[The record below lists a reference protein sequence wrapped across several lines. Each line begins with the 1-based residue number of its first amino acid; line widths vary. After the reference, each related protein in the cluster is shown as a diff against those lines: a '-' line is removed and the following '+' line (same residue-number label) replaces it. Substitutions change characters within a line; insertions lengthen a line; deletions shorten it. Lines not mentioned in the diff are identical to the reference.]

1 MGEILSELNSVSVE
15 NNVVSQNSDEFKVS
29 VFGEQVLA
37 GQGDHVNG
45 HNQHDQQLHQGGGN
59 NNTLL
64 ALQEIPGNLPP
75 FTVSNGDPVFGNEVV
90 ERVREKPKLIVTND
104 IKPRLRW
111 TSELHSYFVEVC
123 NRLGGPQR
131 ATPKAVLDLMDIDG
145 LNLFHVKSHL
155 QKYRLGKYADKD
167 STEGGQTG
175 TFGSSSSAIPL
186 PSCTNQYN
194 RRAKRNLKNTHGELY
209 LKLQMSIQDMG
220 AKKLEA
226 EMHVQRCLEE
236 QRRYLHTALESAC
249 KTLANQYLGDAAA
262 VENAILYGQASA
274 GLGNFATIPVG
285 PSGFGTSATT
295 VPPFYSE
302 QQNAY
307 PTYSNT
313 LTTPANLGLQ
323 EQPVGCQLQ
332 TSFSPAPQGNIST
345 SNGYFGSSPHQETL
359 AAAAAYTDW
368 LVDEDLIQTS
378 FSPAPQGNTSTS
390 NGYSGS
396 SPHQETSAAAA
407 AVTDWLVDEDLI
419 QTSFS
424 PAPQGN
430 TTSNGYSGSS
440 PHQETLAAAAAD
452 MDWPVDEDLIQTSFS
467 PAPQGNISTSNGY
480 SGSSPHQET
489 SAAAAADTDWPVDE
503 DLIQTSFSPAPKG
516 NISTSNGYSGSSPHQ
531 ETSAA
536 AAADMDWPVDEDL
549 IQTSFSPAPQG
560 NISTSNGYSG
570 SSPHQETSAAAAA
583 DTDWPVDEDLIQT
596 SFSPAP
602 KGNISTSNGYSAS
615 SPHQETSAAA
625 AANMD
630 WPVDEDLIQA
640 FFNWDDNEPMNLDAS
655 L

>member
-1 MGEILSELNSVSVE
+1 
-15 NNVVSQNSDEFKVS
+15 
-29 VFGEQVLA
+29 
-37 GQGDHVNG
+37 
-45 HNQHDQQLHQGGGN
+45 
-59 NNTLL
+59 
-64 ALQEIPGNLPP
+64 
-75 FTVSNGDPVFGNEVV
+75 
-90 ERVREKPKLIVTND
+90 
-104 IKPRLRW
+104 
-111 TSELHSYFVEVC
+111 
-123 NRLGGPQR
+123 
-131 ATPKAVLDLMDIDG
+131 
-145 LNLFHVKSHL
+145 
-155 QKYRLGKYADKD
+155 
-167 STEGGQTG
+167 
-175 TFGSSSSAIPL
+175 
-186 PSCTNQYN
+186 
-194 RRAKRNLKNTHGELY
+194 
-209 LKLQMSIQDMG
+209 MSIQDMG

-226 EMHVQRCLEE
+226 ERNVQRCLEE
-236 QRRYLHTALESAC
+236 QRRYLQTALERAC

-285 PSGFGTSATT
+285 PSGFGTSATR

-307 PTYSNT
+307 PTYNNT

-323 EQPVGCQLQ
+323 EQPVGYQLQ

-345 SNGYFGSSPHQETL
+345 SNGYSGSSPHQETL

-378 FSPAPQGNTSTS
+378 FSPATQGNISTS

-407 AVTDWLVDEDLI
+407 ADTDWL
-419 QTSFS
+419 
-424 PAPQGN
+424 
-430 TTSNGYSGSS
+430 
-440 PHQETLAAAAAD
+440 
-452 MDWPVDEDLIQTSFS
+452 VDEDLIQTSFS

-489 SAAAAADTDWPVDE
+489 SAAAAADTDW
-503 DLIQTSFSPAPKG
+503 L
-516 NISTSNGYSGSSPHQ
+516 

-536 AAADMDWPVDEDL
+536 AAADTDWPVDEDH

-570 SSPHQETSAAAAA
+570 SAPHQETSAAAAA
-583 DTDWPVDEDLIQT
+583 DI
-596 SFSPAP
+596 
-602 KGNISTSNGYSAS
+602 
-615 SPHQETSAAA
+615 
-625 AANMD
+625 D

>member
-1 MGEILSELNSVSVE
+1 
-15 NNVVSQNSDEFKVS
+15 
-29 VFGEQVLA
+29 
-37 GQGDHVNG
+37 
-45 HNQHDQQLHQGGGN
+45 
-59 NNTLL
+59 
-64 ALQEIPGNLPP
+64 
-75 FTVSNGDPVFGNEVV
+75 
-90 ERVREKPKLIVTND
+90 
-104 IKPRLRW
+104 
-111 TSELHSYFVEVC
+111 
-123 NRLGGPQR
+123 
-131 ATPKAVLDLMDIDG
+131 
-145 LNLFHVKSHL
+145 
-155 QKYRLGKYADKD
+155 
-167 STEGGQTG
+167 
-175 TFGSSSSAIPL
+175 
-186 PSCTNQYN
+186 
-194 RRAKRNLKNTHGELY
+194 
-209 LKLQMSIQDMG
+209 MSIQDMG

-378 FSPAPQGNTSTS
+378 FSPAPQGNT
-390 NGYSGS
+390 
-396 SPHQETSAAAA
+396 
-407 AVTDWLVDEDLI
+407 
-419 QTSFS
+419 
-424 PAPQGN
+424 
-430 TTSNGYSGSS
+430 TSNGYSGSS

-489 SAAAAADTDWPVDE
+489 SAAAAADTDWP
-503 DLIQTSFSPAPKG
+503 
-516 NISTSNGYSGSSPHQ
+516 

>member
-1 MGEILSELNSVSVE
+1 
-15 NNVVSQNSDEFKVS
+15 
-29 VFGEQVLA
+29 
-37 GQGDHVNG
+37 
-45 HNQHDQQLHQGGGN
+45 
-59 NNTLL
+59 
-64 ALQEIPGNLPP
+64 
-75 FTVSNGDPVFGNEVV
+75 
-90 ERVREKPKLIVTND
+90 
-104 IKPRLRW
+104 
-111 TSELHSYFVEVC
+111 
-123 NRLGGPQR
+123 
-131 ATPKAVLDLMDIDG
+131 MDIDG

-167 STEGGQTG
+167 LTEGGQTG

-359 AAAAAYTDW
+359 AAAAAY
-368 LVDEDLIQTS
+368 
-378 FSPAPQGNTSTS
+378 
-390 NGYSGS
+390 
-396 SPHQETSAAAA
+396 
-407 AVTDWLVDEDLI
+407 TDWLVDEDLI

>member
-45 HNQHDQQLHQGGGN
+45 HNQHDQQLQQGGGN

-75 FTVSNGDPVFGNEVV
+75 FTVSNGDPVFGNEEV

-186 PSCTNQYN
+186 PLCTNQYN

-226 EMHVQRCLEE
+226 ERNVQRCLEE
-236 QRRYLHTALESAC
+236 QRRYLQTALERAC

-285 PSGFGTSATT
+285 PSGFGTSATR

-307 PTYSNT
+307 PTYNNT

-323 EQPVGCQLQ
+323 EQPVGYQLQ

-345 SNGYFGSSPHQETL
+345 SNGYSGSSPHQETL

-378 FSPAPQGNTSTS
+378 FSPATQGNISTS

-407 AVTDWLVDEDLI
+407 ADTDWLVDEDLIQTSFSPTPQGNISTSNGYSGSSPHQETSAAAAADTDWLVDEDLI

-430 TTSNGYSGSS
+430 ISTSNGYSGSS
-440 PHQETLAAAAAD
+440 PHQETSAAAAAN
-452 MDWPVDEDLIQTSFS
+452 MDRPVDKDLIQTSFS
-467 PAPQGNISTSNGY
+467 PATQGNISTSNGY

-503 DLIQTSFSPAPKG
+503 DLIQTSFSPAP
-516 NISTSNGYSGSSPHQ
+516 
-531 ETSAA
+531 
-536 AAADMDWPVDEDL
+536 
-549 IQTSFSPAPQG
+549 QG

-570 SSPHQETSAAAAA
+570 SAPHQETSAAAAA
-583 DTDWPVDEDLIQT
+583 DI
-596 SFSPAP
+596 
-602 KGNISTSNGYSAS
+602 
-615 SPHQETSAAA
+615 
-625 AANMD
+625 D